1 MVLIFFDLYYFLVYY
16 RIHVRVFKFWTK
28 FAIIYVITFSE
39 IKLCVW
45 LKYFKTSNYMN
56 TEWKCLQK
64 YLEKPTL
71 QIDCS
76 RVLKIYKF
84 YFCFK
89 FLILN
94 NFKMFLKYGTLYNYL
109 FLKSDLKKKNESKNK
124 ILMKKN
130 MVH

>member
-1 MVLIFFDLYYFLVYY
+1 
-16 RIHVRVFKFWTK
+16 
-28 FAIIYVITFSE
+28 
-39 IKLCVW
+39 
-45 LKYFKTSNYMN
+45 MN

-109 FLKSDLKKKNESKNK
+109 FLKSDLKKKKR
-124 ILMKKN
+124 IKKQDIDEKKHGALDN
-130 MVH
+130 FVF